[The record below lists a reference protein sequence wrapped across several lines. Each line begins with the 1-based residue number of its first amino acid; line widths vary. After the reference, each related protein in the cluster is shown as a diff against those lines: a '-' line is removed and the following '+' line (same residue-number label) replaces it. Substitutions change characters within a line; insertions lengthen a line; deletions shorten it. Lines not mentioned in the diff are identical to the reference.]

1 MKDLERYLGAIYINR
16 FQTYIMNV
24 ALANLPDPEI
34 PTTTSDTG
42 VKRLKTDAD
51 ITYLKN
57 KNIYE
62 AIYQKLRNKEVYK
75 TDMHN
80 ICGSEKWETTVK
92 LA

>member
-34 PTTTSDTG
+34 PTTTSDTD

-51 ITYLKN
+51 MTYLKN